1 MTPRPRRAVVQD
13 AAGIALVHVDTWQS
27 TYRGIVPDE
36 RLSNLSYERSQRM
49 WEKTLSDPQGTTIVA
64 EDVPGHVVG
73 FANYGPAR
81 DSEDFD
87 GELYAIY
94 VLQSM
99 QGRGVGKML
108 VLSAA
113 KDLKARSFD
122 SMLVWVLAQNP
133 FKRFYEKLKGEQV
146 STRDIV
152 IGGKTLKELGYGW
165 RRLDS
170 LIARLEDDVRAL
182 ESPSRVSDGSQR

>member
-1 MTPRPRRAVVQD
+1 MVPRARRAVVAD
-13 AAGIALVHVDTWQS
+13 AAGIALVHVDTWRS

-49 WEKTLSDPQGTTIVA
+49 WEKILSDPKGTMIVA
-64 EDVPGHVVG
+64 EDVPGHVAG
-73 FANYGPAR
+73 FANCGPAR
-81 DSEDFD
+81 DNSNFD

-94 VLQSM
+94 VLQSV

-113 KDLKARSFD
+113 RELRARGFD

-133 FKRFYEKLKGEQV
+133 FKRFYERLGGEQV
-146 STRDIV
+146 GSKDIV

-165 RRLDS
+165 RSLDS
-170 LIARLEDDVRAL
+170 LIARLEDNA
-182 ESPSRVSDGSQR
+182 